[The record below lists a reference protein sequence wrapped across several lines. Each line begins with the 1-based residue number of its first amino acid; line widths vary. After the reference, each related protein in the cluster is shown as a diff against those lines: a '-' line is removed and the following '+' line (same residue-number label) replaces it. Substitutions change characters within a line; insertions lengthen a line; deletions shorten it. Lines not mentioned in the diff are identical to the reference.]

1 MVCQLYFLT
10 FLLNILFRFMNHLW
24 TPVIRNPMA
33 KVVCLSRW
41 RIMSAI
47 RQKLRRFFLYK
58 NEGEIYKRIQKLT
71 PKSILS
77 VSKAG
82 VVVCGQEEEIAGDR
96 KKVRKQ
102 KKDGKS
108 VFPIVFPS
116 WLWYSARP
124 RLHVLLVPI
133 WCQLYQKIMELSKS
147 LCFPIVFP
155 KRKISNLNFF

>member
-1 MVCQLYFLT
+1 
-10 FLLNILFRFMNHLW
+10 
-24 TPVIRNPMA
+24 
-33 KVVCLSRW
+33 
-41 RIMSAI
+41 MSAI

-96 KKVRKQ
+96 KRVRKQ

-108 VFPIVFPS
+108 VFLIVFPS
-116 WLWYSARP
+116 WL
-124 RLHVLLVPI
+124 
-133 WCQLYQKIMELSKS
+133 
-147 LCFPIVFP
+147 
-155 KRKISNLNFF
+155 